1 MNKCVTN
8 KPGCICEYCITNLME
23 ELFPTQNK
31 TIKVKGVSK

>member
-1 MNKCVTN
+1 MNKCETN
-8 KPGCICEYCITNLME
+8 KPTCICIYCITNVME